1 MAAMVSTIR
10 LNGPNDSIVDIL
22 QGKERIVS
30 YPGTSQ
36 FNGRGISACGLA
48 AMNFARVLSDLVH
61 VHSQDNMIDL
71 LRAVTSKEVIQV
83 SVLSNLAPVKSS
95 GSPLPL
101 TIAHET
107 SYRRTLSP
115 SARGGQVNC
124 TWTWKKSS
132 RFPYS
137 RSL

>member
-1 MAAMVSTIR
+1 MVPANR
-10 LNGPNDSIVDIL
+10 LNGPNDSIAEIL

-48 AMNFARVLSDLVH
+48 AMNFARVISDLVH

-71 LRAVTSKEVIQV
+71 LRAITSKEVIQV
-83 SVLSNLAPVKSS
+83 SVLSNLAPAKPT
-95 GSPLPL
+95 PL
-101 TIAHET
+101 AHET
-107 SYRRTLSP
+107 SYHRTLFP
-115 SARGGQVNC
+115 SARGGQVNY

-132 RFPYS
+132 KFPYL
-137 RSL
+137 RSP